1 MQNLIAVL
9 LLTLA
14 SGYLLLKWMPA
25 ATKEKI
31 RVFSISYVPALAPL
45 FAKVVKQ
52 TAGCGSG
59 CSNCSSSSNDAC
71 STSSEL
77 KPVKLIR
84 NASNQR

>member
-25 ATKEKI
+25 AAKEKI
-31 RVFSISYVPALAPL
+31 RAFSVSHVPALAPL
-45 FAKVVKQ
+45 FAKLVQQ

-59 CSNCSSSSNDAC
+59 CSNCASSSSDTC

>member
-9 LLTLA
+9 LLALA

-31 RVFSISYVPALAPL
+31 SVFGASRFPVLAPL
-45 FAKVVKQ
+45 FAKVTRQ

-59 CSNCSSSSNDAC
+59 CSNCSSSSNDTC

-77 KPVKLIR
+77 KTVKLIR

>member
-14 SGYLLLKWMPA
+14 SAYLLLKWMPA

-31 RVFSISYVPALAPL
+31 RKFSAGRVPALAPL
-45 FAKVVKQ
+45 LTKASGQ
-52 TAGCGSG
+52 TAGCGGG
-59 CSNCSSSSNDAC
+59 CSDCSSSSNDTC

-84 NASNQR
+84 NASRQG